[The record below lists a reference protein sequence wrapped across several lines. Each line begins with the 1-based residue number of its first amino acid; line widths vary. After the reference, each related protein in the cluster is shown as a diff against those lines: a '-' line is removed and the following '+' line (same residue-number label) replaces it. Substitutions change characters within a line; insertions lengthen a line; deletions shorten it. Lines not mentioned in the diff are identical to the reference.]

1 MATST
6 SPTIPTSAGQPLN
19 PPVVISNNDPKFK
32 YKYPQARPTPEGV
45 DDSEW
50 NKLFTAADSRFYN
63 KANKNAVTSKAKRE
77 SGETYGLALQMLQ
90 EKREKAARKA
100 NNNGIGSSNSLA
112 SSLSTAAP
120 KTKISSTKKP
130 QPSKEVL
137 TSGSREATPATMDMA
152 ERIKTEARPRKAASD
167 APSERDSPAPSPAPK
182 TVSSAAPLKPQK
194 TGSKKGT
201 ATSTK
206 KQQAK
211 KSLSKSRVNGM
222 LRRSSTNHICYL
234 KFRLLLTRK
243 RRHPIQLSPR

>member
-1 MATST
+1 MLILVILQAAEIDIAASVATST
-6 SPTIPTSAGQPLN
+6 SPTIPTGASQPLN

-77 SGETYGLALQMLQ
+77 SGETYELALQMLQ

-100 NNNGIGSSNSLA
+100 NNNVIGSSNSLA
-112 SSLSTAAP
+112 SSLSTAP
-120 KTKISSTKKP
+120 KTKISNAKKP

-167 APSERDSPAPSPAPK
+167 APSEHNSPAPSPAPK
-182 TVSSAAPLKPQK
+182 IVSSAAPLKPQK

-222 LRRSSTNHICYL
+222 LHRSSTNYIC
-234 KFRLLLTRK
+234 
-243 RRHPIQLSPR
+243 